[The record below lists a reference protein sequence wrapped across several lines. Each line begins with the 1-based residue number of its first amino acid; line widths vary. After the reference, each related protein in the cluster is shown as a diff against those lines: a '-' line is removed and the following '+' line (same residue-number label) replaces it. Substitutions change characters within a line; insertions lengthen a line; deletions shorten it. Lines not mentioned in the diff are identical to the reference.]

1 MRGKYSA
8 SAAMPPDFAL
18 PPAIQ
23 KMSEKLASA
32 RAAASALVAL
42 ESLTNS
48 TRPLRPTCS
57 MRWAR
62 PGNDRRPRS
71 IVSGAS
77 PSASAAAVAQAA
89 FWALCRPRSE
99 PMQHRDSRHAL
110 AGAFEPLGNFLR
122 PFVVDADDGG
132 AVRRD
137 AFDQPRLDRRVTR
150 DRAVPIEMVRRDIEQ
165 DADRG
170 IEARREIDLIGRA

>member
-48 TRPLRPTCS
+48 TRPLQPTCS

-62 PGNDRRPRS
+62 PGTDRRPRS

-77 PSASAAAVAQAA
+77 PSASAAAVARQRSRLAA
-89 FWALCRPRSE
+89 GLGFHDAIGLGVE
-99 PMQHRDSRHAL
+99 PVLEPPQRRDSRHAL

-122 PFVVDADDGG
+122 PFVV
-132 AVRRD
+132 
-137 AFDQPRLDRRVTR
+137 
-150 DRAVPIEMVRRDIEQ
+150 
-165 DADRG
+165 
-170 IEARREIDLIGRA
+170 